1 MGVAKVTIKVGVLRG
16 SFCFSADIMN
26 GTGGAFE
33 GGLFSPYLT
42 TRLPGWAGVR
52 QNVMGST
59 VDGRPVLPANS
70 STMTYATVGSS
81 SLDST
86 AAAAAAAAAMTAT
99 RLASSYMPSSGS
111 SPSVPSSIIAEEKL
125 LALLAELEALS
136 RQLAALTQQVSDLR
150 EQQQQQNK

>member
-1 MGVAKVTIKVGVLRG
+1 
-16 SFCFSADIMN
+16 MN
-26 GTGGAFE
+26 GTGGPFE

-136 RQLAALTQQVSDLR
+136 RQLAALTQQVSELR

>member
-70 STMTYATVGSS
+70 STMTYATVGTSS

-150 EQQQQQNK
+150 EQQQQNK

>member
-1 MGVAKVTIKVGVLRG
+1 MAKVTIKVGVLRG

-150 EQQQQQNK
+150 EQQQQQNT

>member
-1 MGVAKVTIKVGVLRG
+1 MGVANVSIKVGVLRG

-70 STMTYATVGSS
+70 STMTYATVGNS

-136 RQLAALTQQVSDLR
+136 RQLAALTQQVSELR
-150 EQQQQQNK
+150 EQQQQNK

>member
-1 MGVAKVTIKVGVLRG
+1 MGVAKVTIKAGVLRG

-70 STMTYATVGSS
+70 STMTYATVGNS

-136 RQLAALTQQVSDLR
+136 RQLAALTQQVSELR

>member
-26 GTGGAFE
+26 GTGGHFE

-99 RLASSYMPSSGS
+99 RLASSYMPSSSS

>member
-1 MGVAKVTIKVGVLRG
+1 MGVANVSIKVGVLRG

-99 RLASSYMPSSGS
+99 RLASSYMPSSSS

-136 RQLAALTQQVSDLR
+136 RQLAALTQQVSELR
-150 EQQQQQNK
+150 EQQQQNK

>member
-1 MGVAKVTIKVGVLRG
+1 MGVANVSIKAGVLRG

-99 RLASSYMPSSGS
+99 RLASSYMPSSAS

>member
-1 MGVAKVTIKVGVLRG
+1 MGVANVSIKVGVLRG

-70 STMTYATVGSS
+70 STMTYATVGNS

-99 RLASSYMPSSGS
+99 RLASSYMPSSAS

>member
-1 MGVAKVTIKVGVLRG
+1 MAKVTIKVGVLRG

-70 STMTYATVGSS
+70 STMTYATVGNS

-99 RLASSYMPSSGS
+99 RLASSYMPSSSS